1 VRPRLKD
8 MGQGKGNKRK
18 KIRKKKKKLMGRKGY
33 YAFLLFMVKSII
45 TQSKS

>member
-18 KIRKKKKKLMGRKGY
+18 KLRKIIIIIMGRKGY

-45 TQSKS
+45 AQSKS